1 MRSLRPFLT
10 IHRLHLKVLSV
21 IVVIIVVPM
30 LVTGFFSAVWIAE
43 RMETSIE
50 RWIREAAQ
58 INRTWM
64 DSVQANAEVFATFLG
79 EQNDK
84 QGPPFNITFAPGM
97 LTLAKHLGLEIIQ
110 IYDDHNRL
118 AYSSMPVQLTIPW
131 DRDQTMA
138 IVRAT
143 LNQSPLLAI
152 VRILPYPTTGQKGYR
167 LVLGSLFDKGLLRH
181 LGQMSGL
188 RTRIFYPDEGG
199 FAKAFGDHSRL
210 LDQRLP
216 TSAYAALMNRQEYFS
231 DRAEGGQFWGLYTP
245 IVDTP
250 NGKVEAILFCGL
262 EHHGNN
268 GFLTDK
274 FQLFLAITLFGLLLA
289 GAMGW
294 LLGRL
299 VVRPIGYLLDGVTLV
314 AAQDFRVAIPVTS
327 NDELGDLARSFNA
340 MAMSLRDA
348 RDQRQKEFQRDKI
361 TALGELSLAMAHEIK
376 NPIAVIKTA
385 ARLLET
391 NQETQSRQEL
401 QRMITEE
408 SQRLD
413 QLLRDFQRLAKH
425 RPPEF
430 NSIDPVQPLE
440 TALRELTIGCPS
452 IKIRRHYA
460 HGTAT
465 VEADA
470 NLLHQ
475 AWGNL
480 VTNALE
486 AMGDTDGVLEI
497 SSRIDQDWVEIRLKD
512 SGPGIALEQISRI
525 FEPFFTTKD
534 QGTGL
539 GLTIASNLLE
549 ANGAALTLDHQV
561 AKHQG
566 ACFIVRIQCTKPTRD
581 IKT

>member
-1 MRSLRPFLT
+1 MRSPRLFPT
-10 IHRLHLKVLSV
+10 INRLQLKVLSV

-30 LVTGFFSAVWIAE
+30 LVTGLISAVWIAN

-64 DSVQANAEVFATFLG
+64 DSVQANADIFATFL
-79 EQNDK
+79 EVQNNNQDS
-84 QGPPFNITFAPGM
+84 PPEITIAPRM
-97 LTLAKHLGLEIIQ
+97 LALAKHLGLEVIQ
-110 IYDDHNRL
+110 IYDDQKNMV
-118 AYSSMPVQLTIPW
+118 YSSLPVQLALTW
-131 DRDQTMA
+131 DQDQTMG
-138 IVRAT
+138 IVRASWK
-143 LNQSPLLAI
+143 QSPLLAV
-152 VRILPYPTTGQKGYR
+152 VRILPYPPSERKGYH
-167 LVLGSLFDKGLLRH
+167 LVLGSLFDKGLLRQ
-181 LGQMSGL
+181 LSQMSGL
-188 RTRIFYPDEGG
+188 RTRIFYPADGG

-216 TSAYAALMNRQEYFS
+216 TSAYTELMNHKEYFS

-245 IVDTP
+245 IVDTQ

-274 FQLFLAITLFGLLLA
+274 IQLFLAITTFGLVLA
-289 GAMGW
+289 GTMGW

-299 VVRPIGYLLDGVTLV
+299 VVRPIGYLLEGVTMV
-314 AAQDFRVAIPVTS
+314 AAQDFRVAIPITT

-340 MAMSLRDA
+340 MARSLRDA

-376 NPIAVIKTA
+376 NPIGVIKTA
-385 ARLLET
+385 SRLLET
-391 NQETQSRQEL
+391 TREPQSRQEL

-413 QLLRDFQRLAKH
+413 QLLRDFQRLARH
-425 RPPEF
+425 QPPDF
-430 NSIDPVQPLE
+430 HAIDPLQPLE
-440 TALRELTIGCPS
+440 KVLRELTIDRPN
-452 IKIRRHYA
+452 IQIQRHYN
-460 HGTAT
+460 HGNAT
-465 VEADA
+465 IDADA

-480 VTNALE
+480 VSNALE
-486 AMGDTDGVLEI
+486 AMGGEDGVLEV
-497 SSRIDQDWVEIRLKD
+497 SSRLNQEWVEIRLKD
-512 SGPGIALEQISRI
+512 NGPGIALEHISRI
-525 FEPFFTTKD
+525 FEPFFTTKE

-539 GLTIASNLLE
+539 GLTIAANLLE
-549 ANGAALTLDHQV
+549 ANGASLTLDHQV
-561 AKHQG
+561 LEHQG
-566 ACFIVRIQCTKPTRD
+566 ASFIVRIRCTNPARENER
-581 IKT
+581 